1 MKLIVG
7 LGNPGKEYE
16 ATRHN
21 IGFKVIDA
29 FAHSIGEEV
38 KKRKGSGLI
47 YKGNGFVLA
56 KPETYMNNSGD
67 YVQKLVKFYKIKPED
82 LLIIYDELQIPVGQA
97 MMKPKGS
104 AGGQNGMK
112 DIIEKLGTSDIQR
125 LKVGIGR
132 AKNGAKN
139 HVLGKFSKLQ
149 IMELNKIKD
158 SLVEAVQTFIDKD
171 FQSAM
176 NKLNSK

>member
-67 YVQKLVKFYKIKPED
+67 YVQKLVKFYKVKQED
-82 LLIIYDELQIPVGQA
+82 LLIIYDEVQIPVGQA

-112 DIIEKLGTSDIQR
+112 DII
-125 LKVGIGR
+125 
-132 AKNGAKN
+132 AKPW
-139 HVLGKFSKLQ
+139 V
-149 IMELNKIKD
+149 
-158 SLVEAVQTFIDKD
+158 
-171 FQSAM
+171 
-176 NKLNSK
+176 